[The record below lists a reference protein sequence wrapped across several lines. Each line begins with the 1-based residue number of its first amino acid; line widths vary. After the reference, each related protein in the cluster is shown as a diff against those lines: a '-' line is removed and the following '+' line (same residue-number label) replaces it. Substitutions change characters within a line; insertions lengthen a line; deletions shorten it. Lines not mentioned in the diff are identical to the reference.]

1 MRLGEPLDGAGKPSS
16 GLRDAPLQVRDLA
29 GSLPCEVFSRLS
41 PATRRSQVRC
51 RRMSP
56 AAGWSLSPAVRC
68 SLAPQGAF

>member
-1 MRLGEPLDGAGKPSS
+1 MRPG
-16 GLRDAPLQVRDLA
+16 QVRDLT
-29 GSLPCEVFSRLS
+29 GSLLYEVFSRLS

-56 AAGWSLSPAVRC
+56 AADSQDPYGFDL